1 MGKRASWRRFPFLF
15 GVEPGLRALGRC
27 FGMAGTNSF
36 DVVSEVDM
44 MEVSNAIQQAMKE
57 IRQRFDFK
65 GSVSDIKLEG
75 EVLTLHSDDESRLKA
90 VIDVLTTKL
99 VKRGVSLK
107 ALEYGKIEPATKGT
121 VRQVVTIHKG
131 IATEKAKEMV
141 KFIKSTGL
149 KVQAS
154 IQEDQV
160 RVSGKDRD
168 ALQAVIQSLK
178 GQDFGL
184 DLQFTNYRSS

>member
-1 MGKRASWRRFPFLF
+1 
-15 GVEPGLRALGRC
+15 
-27 FGMAGTNSF
+27 MAGSNSF
-36 DVVSEVDM
+36 DVVSEVNM
-44 MEVSNAIQQAMKE
+44 MEASNAVQQAMKE

-75 EVLTLHSDDESRLKA
+75 DVLTLNSDDEVRLKA

-107 ALEYGKIEPATKGT
+107 ALQYGKIEPAAKGT
-121 VRQVVTIHKG
+121 VRQVVTVQKG
-131 IATEKAKEMV
+131 IPTEKAKEIV
-141 KFIKSTGL
+141 KFIKGTGIR
-149 KVQAS
+149 VQAA
-154 IQEDQV
+154 IQENQV
-160 RVSGKDRD
+160 RVSGKNRD
-168 ALQAVIQSLK
+168 DLQAVMGSLK